1 MKDSKYFK
9 EAGTINETWLL
20 QVVEELL
27 AAEYFR
33 RKVWC
38 RLLVEYK
45 LQIQIR
51 CWSISS
57 VLRLKWK

>member
-1 MKDSKYFK
+1 MKDSKYFR
-9 EAGTINETWLL
+9 EAGTIDETWLL

-27 AAEYFR
+27 VAEYFC

-45 LQIQIR
+45 LLMLVH
-51 CWSISS
+51 S
-57 VLRLKWK
+57 VLRLNWK

>member
-1 MKDSKYFK
+1 MKDSKFFK
-9 EAGTINETWLL
+9 EAGTANETWLQ

-27 AAEYFR
+27 AAEYFC

-45 LQIQIR
+45 LLM
-51 CWSISS
+51 SLNSA
-57 VLRLKWK
+57 LRLRWK